1 MHDIEPLAYLRD
13 VLSLLPSWK
22 MDRILELA
30 PLNWRQTL
38 QKPETQQD
46 LKRRQLICYDVDHAA
61 RHTALPSS

>member
-1 MHDIEPLAYLRD
+1 
-13 VLSLLPSWK
+13 